1 MSVNQWFVCC
11 CAVLVE
17 EPSPVPLCNGDRTL
31 SNPVDRNTNTTD
43 GHDYKAAE
51 SHDAASASV
60 VNVNERLRP
69 SSVASDCN
77 SSSADADVSSSSRSF
92 TSNANP
98 SSREA
103 APLLPQL
110 ASDDIGRSVIARPWS
125 GTPRAECGVT
135 TCPETWKCQGIWQLS
150 EKNVCVRNLSK
161 IREIS
166 EKNLEAFC
174 CVSSSL
180 RLHQCLVNCWGPCI
194 VPLKDFPACE
204 VFWTF
209 CSKFYSMLVAV
220 TKMYAW
226 SG

>member
-1 MSVNQWFVCC
+1 VCC

-43 GHDYKAAE
+43 GHDYKTAE

-98 SSREA
+98 SSRED

-150 EKNVCVRNLSK
+150 EKMCASGIYQKFEKSRKKSRSFLLCLFKFAATSVFSK
-161 IREIS
+161 LLRT
-166 EKNLEAFC
+166 LYRAFKGF
-174 CVSSSL
+174 S
-180 RLHQCLVNCWGPCI
+180 CL
-194 VPLKDFPACE
+194 
-204 VFWTF
+204 
-209 CSKFYSMLVAV
+209 
-220 TKMYAW
+220 W
-226 SG
+226 SILNILQ